1 MTESQFLG
9 HQFPEGPC
17 VTGERTQKKNIIV
30 NATNDADEKT
40 RRTNSMSLILTAKRS
55 FIVSHN
61 PGFRAGF
68 NAGTV
73 TGFTLHL
80 INTLG

>member
-1 MTESQFLG
+1 MRE
-9 HQFPEGPC
+9 H
-17 VTGERTQKKNIIV
+17 RKKIIV

-55 FIVSHN
+55 FIVSQN

-80 INTLG
+80 IYRLG